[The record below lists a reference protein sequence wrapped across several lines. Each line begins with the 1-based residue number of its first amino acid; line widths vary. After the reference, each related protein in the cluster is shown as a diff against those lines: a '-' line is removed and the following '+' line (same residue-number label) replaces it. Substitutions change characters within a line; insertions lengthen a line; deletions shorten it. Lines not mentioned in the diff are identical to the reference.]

1 MEFKQALENSC
12 YSLGLKGTTK
22 EEIIGEM
29 VDLMVDHGKIENK
42 DRHIVLDAIL
52 SREKKISTGIQHGV
66 AVPHGKCSVVEE
78 LVTVVAL
85 KKEGVDFGS
94 EDGKPTTIFVMTVS
108 SVFRSGPHLQFLSEI
123 SKLLNVPSIREKML
137 NVETVQELTG
147 LLKDLSR
154 QDAESES

>member
-1 MEFKQALENSC
+1 MEFKKALEEGC
-12 YSLGLKGTTK
+12 YSLGLQGTTK

-29 VDLMVDHGKIENK
+29 VDLMIDHGKIEKK
-42 DRHIVLDAIL
+42 DRQTVVDAIS

-66 AVPHGKCSVVEE
+66 AVPHGKCNAVNE
-78 LVTVVAL
+78 LVTAVAL

-94 EDGKPTTIFVMTVS
+94 ADGKPTTIFVMTVS

-137 NVETVQELTG
+137 NVETVEELTS
-147 LLKDLSR
+147 LLRRLSR
-154 QDAESES
+154 QDSKSKL